1 MAPRT
6 PTLAIFALIGAV
18 TFLLYSILTPP
29 NFSYKRFISGMS
41 QTQWSSPYSAY
52 LQRADPQPDFTPTR
66 SALQLAVLRNSPV
79 EPEGFTLALFSP
91 LTAIDAKGHVYT
103 LQQGDY
109 EGILAIAE
117 RVKLLPNTG
126 GFRNTWRVLHD
137 TTSKPID
144 RVLSPKTALGDAP
157 SSEGYEAE
165 YVETSVYGF
174 DKTRRQLKEPV
185 DEYTELPDEL
195 WELTGLA
202 WEARETS
209 GERDEL
215 ALQKVRA
222 VLVDAL

>member
-1 MAPRT
+1 MIPRT
-6 PTLAIFALIGAV
+6 PTIAIFALIGVVA
-18 TFLLYSILTPP
+18 FSLYNILTPP
-29 NFSYKRFISGMS
+29 NLSYFISEMS
-41 QTQWSSPYSAY
+41 QTQWSSPYSAS
-52 LQRADPQPDFTPTR
+52 RSFETP
-66 SALQLAVLRNSPV
+66 PV

-91 LTAIDAKGHVYT
+91 LTAVDAKGNAYT

-126 GFRNTWRVLHD
+126 GFRNTWRVLHV

-144 RVLSPKTALGDAP
+144 RILSPKTALGDGP

-165 YVETSVYGF
+165 YIETGVYGF

-185 DEYTELPDEL
+185 DEYKELPDEL

-222 VLVDAL
+222 VFADAL